1 MWLARPNNTSIE
13 HQTTRREEM
22 SVQER
27 CHCAV
32 SLTAEESM
40 RPVLLPRGSPCLPL
54 DSQTGLADVSWTW
67 LWEVVHRLNCSR
79 RRHHGYVD
87 TTESPQVSIGTCSC
101 YEKEELRS
109 SWDLNLD
116 PLNAS
121 QMLLPLNYRQL
132 QTEHGIHELLKTS
145 THATWELSCVYELA
159 HGFIISS
166 PGWKNWNNGLQFFSR
181 DCSESAPGPGRWPT
195 TLQSQTGFL
204 SVRIFYNVQ
213 CVIAGTYIQV

>member
-1 MWLARPNNTSIE
+1 MVIRSCAQAQLFQKKTSWLCRHYREPSSKHWYMQLLWKRKNWDPAGTWIWIPWMPVRCCY
-13 HQTTRREEM
+13 HWTT
-22 SVQER
+22 
-27 CHCAV
+27 
-32 SLTAEESM
+32 
-40 RPVLLPRGSPCLPL
+40 
-54 DSQTGLADVSWTW
+54 DS
-67 LWEVVHRLNCSR
+67 C
-79 RRHHGYVD
+79 
-87 TTESPQVSIGTCSC
+87 
-101 YEKEELRS
+101 
-109 SWDLNLD
+109 
-116 PLNAS
+116 
-121 QMLLPLNYRQL
+121 RQ
-132 QTEHGIHELLKTS
+132 HGIHELLKTS